1 MPPHPLSLTYLL
13 LLLLLLTYL
22 LITHVAASLSV
33 CVSVLVGSAL
43 AAQLSDL
50 GEAGD
55 SLDPLQELG
64 EEKLIEKL
72 SIVNSMVCTPFDQF
86 SI

>member
-1 MPPHPLSLTYLL
+1 MSSSQSALVTQYARSVRCPPQFVIS
-13 LLLLLLTYL
+13 L
-22 LITHVAASLSV
+22 LITHVAASLSL

-50 GEAGD
+50 GDAGD
-55 SLDPLQELG
+55 TLDPLQELG

-72 SIVNSMVCTPFDQF
+72 
-86 SI
+86 